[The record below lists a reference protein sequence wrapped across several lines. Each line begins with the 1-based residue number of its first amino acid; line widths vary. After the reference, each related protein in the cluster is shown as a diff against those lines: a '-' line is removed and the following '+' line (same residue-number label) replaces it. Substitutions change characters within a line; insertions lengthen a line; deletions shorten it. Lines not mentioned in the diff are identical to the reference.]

1 MDDDDRNMESNYS
14 QVMREEYIS
23 KKIGMILLN
32 LIKIPSVYH
41 LVHWFFLCFRY
52 NGRFR
57 RYENG
62 STREEKE
69 SYEKTKNRLIR
80 KHLYMY
86 I

>member
-41 LVHWFFLCFRY
+41 LVH
-52 NGRFR
+52 
-57 RYENG
+57 
-62 STREEKE
+62 
-69 SYEKTKNRLIR
+69 
-80 KHLYMY
+80 
-86 I
+86 